1 MMPQPFIA
9 DESRGYYRVEQPISA
24 DAIIQMAH
32 FLAKQQLSPGQ
43 TLDSPEKTYTYLQ
56 TLLQQLEHEV
66 FGVLW
71 LDQQHRLI
79 VYQELFQGTINQAQV
94 YPREVVKHALKHNAA
109 AVILVHNH
117 PSGNPR
123 PSESDKAITQQIKQA
138 LQLIEVRLLDHVV
151 VGREGFVSL
160 AQLGEI

>member
-1 MMPQPFIA
+1 MGANTQLLS
-9 DESRGYYRVEQPISA
+9 E

-32 FLAKQQLSPGQ
+32 YLAKQKLSPGQ
-43 TLDSPEKTYTYLQ
+43 TLDSPEKTYVYLQ

-66 FGVLW
+66 FAVLW

-79 VYQELFQGTINQAQV
+79 EYQELFQGTLNQAQV

-117 PSGNPR
+117 PSGNPL
-123 PSESDKAITQQIKQA
+123 PSQSDKAITQQIKQA
-138 LQLIEVRLLDHVV
+138 LQLIDVRLLDHVV

-160 AQLGEI
+160 AQSGEI